1 MLSQLP
7 KCVEAPGVDVHLDV
21 HEDVDLGV
29 HLNLH
34 LNTQIDVN
42 LDEASRER
50 QGREKGKERIV
61 VPLHWIYLSKLRHDS
76 VSAESIG
83 PQAGD

>member
-7 KCVEAPGVDVHLDV
+7 KCVETPGVDVHLDV
-21 HEDVDLGV
+21 HVDVDLGV

-34 LNTQIDVN
+34 LNTQIYVN

-50 QGREKGKERIV
+50 QGRERERKEIV
-61 VPLHWIYLSKLRHDS
+61 VPLHWIYLSKFRRDS